1 MAGHIHVAEQRHNEC
16 LYRLSSRLGIF
27 GHIRLYLL
35 YNYDK
40 EKISRRKPRIGS
52 LNKKILPFGRI
63 FLFCISF
70 DDGFNS
76 IYAILSFCIV
86 SFSIDKTEMLCYNV
100 HIIY

>member
-40 EKISRRKPRIGS
+40 EEIPRRKPRIGS
-52 LNKKILPFGRI
+52 LNIKILPFGRI
-63 FLFCISF
+63 FYFAFLLMM
-70 DDGFNS
+70 
-76 IYAILSFCIV
+76 ALIV
-86 SFSIDKTEMLCYNV
+86 SMQFYRFV
-100 HIIY
+100 